1 MPQKLTNC
9 INSKG
14 FYLPSRIRA
23 CQELGFIQSAPS
35 QGVKV
40 GLLDNLEQRLDRIVN
55 GSFSKAFK
63 SEVQPVELGAAL
75 QQEID
80 NRADAITGQTVV
92 PNIFIIE
99 LGQVD
104 HERLTP
110 YFETLSV
117 ELGTLADSYASEQ
130 RYTTIDSSHVTFEL
144 DQALETGVFRIRST
158 AAKRP
163 ADVFAPSTVGRN
175 ESPQV
180 PLATFTA
187 EATPYLTSITGEEFK
202 ISKSVTNIGRGIEAD
217 IQIDDTSVSR
227 LHCAIVLGSEVL
239 IRDLG
244 STNGTVVDG
253 VRASETVLRDGSI
266 IKIGNITLTYMSK

>member
-1 MPQKLTNC
+1 M
-9 INSKG
+9 
-14 FYLPSRIRA
+14 
-23 CQELGFIQSAPS
+23 
-35 QGVKV
+35 

-80 NRADAITGQTVV
+80 NRADTITGQTVV

-99 LGQVD
+99 LGPVD
-104 HERLTP
+104 HERLAT

-117 ELGTLADSYASEQ
+117 ELSALADAYSLEQ
-130 RYTTIDSSHVTFEL
+130 RYTTVDAAHISFDL
-144 DQALETGVFRIRST
+144 DPELETGVFRIRST

-163 ADVFAPSTVGRN
+163 ADAVSASSVVQDVT
-175 ESPQV
+175 PQV
-180 PLATFTA
+180 PLTAFTP

-202 ISKSVTNIGRGIEAD
+202 ITQSVTNIGRGVEAD

-253 VRASETVLRDGSI
+253 ARATESVLRDGSI

>member
-1 MPQKLTNC
+1 M
-9 INSKG
+9 
-14 FYLPSRIRA
+14 
-23 CQELGFIQSAPS
+23 
-35 QGVKV
+35 

-80 NRADAITGQTVV
+80 NRADTITGQTVV

-99 LGQVD
+99 LGSVD
-104 HERLTP
+104 HERLET

-117 ELGTLADSYASEQ
+117 ELGTLADAYSSEQ
-130 RYTTIDSSHVTFEL
+130 RYTTVDSAHISFDL
-144 DQALETGVFRIRST
+144 DPELETGVFRIRST

-163 ADVFAPSTVGRN
+163 ADVVAASLVAKDVT
-175 ESPQV
+175 PQV
-180 PLATFTA
+180 PLTSFTP

-202 ISKSVTNIGRGIEAD
+202 ITQSVTNIGRGVEAD

-239 IRDLG
+239 VRDLG

-253 VRASETVLRDGSI
+253 ARATESILRDGSI

>member
-1 MPQKLTNC
+1 M
-9 INSKG
+9 
-14 FYLPSRIRA
+14 
-23 CQELGFIQSAPS
+23 
-35 QGVKV
+35 
-40 GLLDNLEQRLDRIVN
+40 GLLDNLEARLDRIVN

-80 NRADAITGQTVV
+80 NRADTITGQTVV

-99 LGQVD
+99 LGPVD
-104 HERLTP
+104 HERLAT

-117 ELGTLADSYASEQ
+117 ELGTLADAYTNEQ
-130 RYTTIDSSHVTFEL
+130 RYTTVDLAHISFDL
-144 DQALETGVFRIRST
+144 DAELETGVFRIRST

-163 ADVFAPSTVGRN
+163 ADVVAASLVAQNAT
-175 ESPQV
+175 PQV
-180 PLATFTA
+180 PLTSFTP

-202 ISKSVTNIGRGIEAD
+202 ITKSVTNIGRGVEAD

-227 LHCAIVLGSEVL
+227 LHCAIVLGSEV
-239 IRDLG
+239 IVRDLG

-253 VRASETVLRDGSI
+253 DRASESVLRDGSI

>member
-1 MPQKLTNC
+1 M
-9 INSKG
+9 
-14 FYLPSRIRA
+14 
-23 CQELGFIQSAPS
+23 
-35 QGVKV
+35 

-80 NRADAITGQTVV
+80 NRADTITGQTVV

-99 LGQVD
+99 LGLVD
-104 HERLTP
+104 HERLQT
-110 YFETLSV
+110 YFETLSA
-117 ELGTLADSYASEQ
+117 ELGTLADAYSSEQ
-130 RYTTIDSSHVTFEL
+130 RYTTVDAAHVTFDL
-144 DQALETGVFRIRST
+144 DSELETGVFRIRST

-163 ADVFAPSTVGRN
+163 VDAIPAALVAQDAT
-175 ESPQV
+175 PQV
-180 PLATFTA
+180 PLTAFTS

-202 ISKSVTNIGRGIEAD
+202 ITQSVTNIGRGIEAD

-227 LHCAIVLGSEVL
+227 LHCAIVLGSDVL
-239 IRDLG
+239 VRDLG
-244 STNGTVVDG
+244 STNGLVVDG
-253 VRASETVLRDGSI
+253 TRTTEALLRDGSI

>member
-1 MPQKLTNC
+1 M
-9 INSKG
+9 
-14 FYLPSRIRA
+14 
-23 CQELGFIQSAPS
+23 
-35 QGVKV
+35 

-80 NRADAITGQTVV
+80 NRADTITGQTVV

-99 LGQVD
+99 LGSVD
-104 HERLTP
+104 HERLET

-117 ELGTLADSYASEQ
+117 ELGTLADAYSSEQ
-130 RYTTIDSSHVTFEL
+130 RYTTVDSAHISFDL
-144 DQALETGVFRIRST
+144 DPQLETGVFRIRST

-163 ADVFAPSTVGRN
+163 ADVVAASLVAKDVT
-175 ESPQV
+175 PQV
-180 PLATFTA
+180 PLTSFTP

-202 ISKSVTNIGRGIEAD
+202 ITQSVTNIGRGVEAD

-239 IRDLG
+239 VRDLG

-253 VRASETVLRDGSI
+253 ARATESILRDGSI

>member
-1 MPQKLTNC
+1 M
-9 INSKG
+9 
-14 FYLPSRIRA
+14 
-23 CQELGFIQSAPS
+23 
-35 QGVKV
+35 

-80 NRADAITGQTVV
+80 NRADTIAGQTVV

-99 LGQVD
+99 LGEVD
-104 HERLTP
+104 HERLAP
-110 YFETLSV
+110 YFLTLST
-117 ELGTLADSYASEQ
+117 ELSTLADAYVSEQ
-130 RYTTIDSSHVTFEL
+130 RYTTVDGSHVSF
-144 DQALETGVFRIRST
+144 DHDSALETGVFRIRST
-158 AAKRP
+158 AAPRP
-163 ADVFAPSTVGRN
+163 PEVENLQAASPDLT
-175 ESPQV
+175 PQV
-180 PLATFTA
+180 PMGAFTP
-187 EATPYLTSITGEEFK
+187 EAAPHLVSITGEEFN
-202 ISKSVTNIGRGIEAD
+202 IIKSVTNIGRGVEAD

-253 VRASETVLRDGSI
+253 TRATETILRDGSI
-266 IKIGNITLTYMSK
+266 IKIGNITLTYKSR

>member
-1 MPQKLTNC
+1 M
-9 INSKG
+9 
-14 FYLPSRIRA
+14 
-23 CQELGFIQSAPS
+23 
-35 QGVKV
+35 

-80 NRADAITGQTVV
+80 NRADTITGQTVV

-99 LGQVD
+99 LGSVD
-104 HERLTP
+104 HERLET

-117 ELGTLADSYASEQ
+117 ELGALADAYSSEQ
-130 RYTTIDSSHVTFEL
+130 RYTTVDSAHISFDL
-144 DQALETGVFRIRST
+144 DPELETGVFRIRST

-163 ADVFAPSTVGRN
+163 ADVIAASLVAQDVT
-175 ESPQV
+175 PQV
-180 PLATFTA
+180 PLTSFTP

-202 ISKSVTNIGRGIEAD
+202 ITKSVTNIGRGVEAD

-227 LHCAIVLGSEVL
+227 LHCEIVLGSEVF

-253 VRASETVLRDGSI
+253 ARATESILRDGSI
-266 IKIGNITLTYMSK
+266 IKVGNITLTYMSK

>member
-1 MPQKLTNC
+1 M
-9 INSKG
+9 
-14 FYLPSRIRA
+14 
-23 CQELGFIQSAPS
+23 
-35 QGVKV
+35 

-80 NRADAITGQTVV
+80 NRADTITGQTVV

-99 LGQVD
+99 LGSVD
-104 HERLTP
+104 HDRLQT
-110 YFETLSV
+110 YFETLSA
-117 ELGTLADSYASEQ
+117 ELGTLADAYSSEQ
-130 RYTTIDSSHVTFEL
+130 RYTTVDAAHVTFDL
-144 DQALETGVFRIRST
+144 DSELETGVFRIRST

-163 ADVFAPSTVGRN
+163 VDAIPAALVAQDAT
-175 ESPQV
+175 PQV
-180 PLATFTA
+180 PLTAFTP

-202 ISKSVTNIGRGIEAD
+202 ITQSVTNIGRGVEAD

-227 LHCAIVLGSEVL
+227 LHCAIVLGSDVL
-239 IRDLG
+239 VRDLG
-244 STNGTVVDG
+244 STNGLVVDG
-253 VRASETVLRDGSI
+253 TRTTEALLRDGSI